1 MKSTIIPTNATLIK
15 VTNQTLFKLLN
26 YLIFYEEKLQHI
38 ILIGNEI
45 ANMNLL
51 MILKLN
57 YREVAQARW
66 KKRIFQIPSN
76 FCERIVTHLEVSKT
90 EVECFITRFQTP
102 WKRQKHE
109 AVGRVFSNWNNKKW
123 CSDIF
128 SLCTTGPLWGL
139 SLLLRERQPWERF
152 ISDEK
157 HVSSQRK
164 TWRCL
169 MWCFASYQDSSTWSN

>member
-57 YREVAQARW
+57 YREVKHA
-66 KKRIFQIPSN
+66 KSKNEFQIPSN
-76 FCERIVTHLEVSKT
+76 FAKE
-90 EVECFITRFQTP
+90 
-102 WKRQKHE
+102 
-109 AVGRVFSNWNNKKW
+109 
-123 CSDIF
+123 
-128 SLCTTGPLWGL
+128 
-139 SLLLRERQPWERF
+139 LLL
-152 ISDEK
+152 I
-157 HVSSQRK
+157 
-164 TWRCL
+164 
-169 MWCFASYQDSSTWSN
+169 